1 MTSTGQIRWKSSK
14 RHLDTLLPG
23 WREQETTHK
32 RLVFF
37 ADEVFPLPKGAHGR
51 ADPEI
56 QLGQVRRMSR
66 FFGKLD
72 EAKKQVPRLR

>member
-1 MTSTGQIRWKSSK
+1 MASTGQIGWRSLKG
-14 RHLDTLLPG
+14 HLDTLLPG
-23 WREQETTHK
+23 WEEQQTTHK

-56 QLGQVRRMSR
+56 QLGHVRKMFR

-72 EAKKQVPRLR
+72 EAKKQIPQLK